1 MKTLKKSL
9 CILLSVMMIM
19 GSCLIFSSAAEE
31 STYVAD
37 YDTETPVIL
46 VHGMSQNN
54 TYVLDENGERV
65 KGSDGKLDTGW
76 PLDIDIMALIKTAI
90 GPLLK
95 AIITR
100 QDSGLADALYQAAF
114 DALPNIHKDN
124 QGNYIKNIE
133 VPCYEVPMSQLPE
146 DVKEEYY
153 KFLPVQELGEIVG
166 EDKVYYFGY
175 DSIGD
180 VHKETKKL
188 HHYIHDVVIPQT
200 GAKEVKLC
208 HISLGGTIAIDY
220 LEKYPEDYDIIKKV
234 VFVEP
239 ALDGSDIIGDILI
252 GNISVFYDN
261 EDLYENL
268 MVTLLGETFV
278 AYLVNMVLRILPE
291 TVLKGALKSLV
302 KGVAEVAIRPTTIL
316 WALCPTDYYE
326 EARAI
331 WLEDESFSKIA
342 AEVDEFMAAR
352 ANFKDNLFALRDSG
366 CQLYDVVCYDVP
378 LFPLC
383 KDYKKTNADRVIHAA
398 STSIGA
404 TFADLGTTL
413 GEDYVAAGTYCN
425 DPAHN
430 HLSPDGVVD
439 ATTGLLPCTSWYF
452 KGQAHEL
459 LPQNDVALKLSIR
472 LMTDNNMVDVYSNPE
487 AYPQFNSFRLNG
499 QINLYREAW
508 AEADKSALSSSAV
521 EAVEKALGKIE
532 KLENETVIDND
543 AWVAA
548 EAELGNALY
557 AAGVIENPNTSIIE
571 EILTFILKAGNEAF
585 NFAFDKYITA
595 E

>member
-1 MKTLKKSL
+1 MKTLRKSL
-9 CILLSVMMIM
+9 CILLSAVMIM
-19 GSCLIFSSAAEE
+19 SCCLVFSSAAEE

-54 TYVLDENGERV
+54 TYVLDENGERI
-65 KGSDGKLDTGW
+65 KGDDGNLDTGW
-76 PLDIDIMALIKTAI
+76 PLDIDIKALIKTAL
-90 GPLLK
+90 PSLLT

-124 QGNYIKNIE
+124 EGNYLKNIE
-133 VPCYEVPMSQLPE
+133 VPCYEMPMSELPA

-166 EDKVYYFGY
+166 EENVYYFGY

-180 VHKETKKL
+180 VHKETEKL
-188 HHYIHDVVIPQT
+188 HHYIHDVVMPQT

-220 LEKYPEDYDIIKKV
+220 LEKYPEDYEIIKKI

-252 GNISVFYDN
+252 GNISVFTDN
-261 EDLYENL
+261 DDLYENL
-268 MVTLLGETFV
+268 MVTLLGETPV
-278 AYLVNMVLRILPE
+278 AYLVNMVLRLLPE
-291 TVLKGALKSLV
+291 TVLKGALEKLV
-302 KGVAEVAIRPTTIL
+302 EGVAAVAIRPTTIL

-326 EARAI
+326 QARAI
-331 WLEDESFSKIA
+331 WLEDEEYAKIA
-342 AEVDEFMAAR
+342 AEVDEFMQAR
-352 ANFKDNLFALRDSG
+352 ANFEKNLFSLKATG
-366 CQLYDVVCYDVP
+366 TELYDVVCYDVP

-383 KDYKKTNADRVIHAA
+383 KDYKTTNADRVIHAA

-413 GEDYVAAGTYCN
+413 GEGYKAAGTYCSN
-425 DPAHN
+425 PAHN

-439 ATTGLLPCTSWYF
+439 ATTGLLPCSTWYF

-459 LPQNDVALKLSIR
+459 LPYNDVALKLSIR
-472 LMTDNNMVDVYSNPE
+472 LMTDNNMHDVYSNPE
-487 AYPQFNSFRLNG
+487 AYPQFNSYRLNRE
-499 QINLYREAW
+499 INLYREAW
-508 AEADKSALSSSAV
+508 AEADKSGVSAAELDAINAALS
-521 EAVEKALGKIE
+521 KIE
-532 KLENETVIDND
+532 ALENETVIDND
-543 AWVAA
+543 AWTAA
-548 EAELGNALY
+548 EAELADALY
-557 AAGVIENPNTSIIE
+557 AAGVIENPNTTCIE
-571 EILTFILKAGNEAF
+571 SILTGLLKTANKAVNYAF
-585 NFAFDKYITA
+585 EKYIN